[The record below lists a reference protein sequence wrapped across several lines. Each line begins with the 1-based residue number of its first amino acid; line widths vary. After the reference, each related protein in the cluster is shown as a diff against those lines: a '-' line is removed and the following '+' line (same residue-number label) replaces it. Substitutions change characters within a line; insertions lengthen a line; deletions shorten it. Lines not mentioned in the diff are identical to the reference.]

1 MKKRICLSLLFFC
14 FLTNTSSAFAV
25 DVNTLEK
32 ERQVVIEDMPLAG
45 TLSLVTSVLP
55 EGEGTKLFYSEKSL
69 FDIGK
74 IICDR

>member
-55 EGEGTKLFYSEKSL
+55 EGRVLSYFILKKVYL
-69 FDIGK
+69 I
-74 IICDR
+74 